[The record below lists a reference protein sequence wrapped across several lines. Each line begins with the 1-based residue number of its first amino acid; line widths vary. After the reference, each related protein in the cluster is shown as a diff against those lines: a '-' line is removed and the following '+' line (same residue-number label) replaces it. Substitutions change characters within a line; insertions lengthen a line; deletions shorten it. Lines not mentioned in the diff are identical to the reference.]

1 MWWSKWVEGRVEG
14 GVELEQLKGRGWD
27 LGGWVR
33 CMLNISK
40 NQKNQK
46 IKKSKNQK
54 IIKQKIKKIKK
65 IKKKIKK
72 NQKIKNQIIK

>member
-46 IKKSKNQK
+46 IKNQ
-54 IIKQKIKKIKK
+54 
-65 IKKKIKK
+65 
-72 NQKIKNQIIK
+72 KNQIFK

>member
-46 IKKSKNQK
+46 IKNQK
-54 IIKQKIKKIKK
+54 
-65 IKKKIKK
+65 KK
-72 NQKIKNQIIK
+72 NNIRINIFI

>member
-1 MWWSKWVEGRVEG
+1 MWRSKWVEGRVEG

-46 IKKSKNQK
+46 IKVVRSNVYNSISCFVQMPQS
-54 IIKQKIKKIKK
+54 I
-65 IKKKIKK
+65 
-72 NQKIKNQIIK
+72 